1 MLHPSYSEL
10 MEAVNSRAEEGEQ
23 AVVQSRY
30 SIVKATAERAKQI
43 IDARYLEEKY
53 DKITIPDK
61 DGKDRAPKKT
71 PEDRRKIFMGK
82 ELIDNA
88 EDMKPLSVAVK
99 ELYEGKIKIVDN
111 TSADEDYLIKAQPCN
126 RFCMAVFF

>member
-61 DGKDRAPKKT
+61 DGKDRALRRLRKT
-71 PEDRRKIFMGK
+71 EERFSWVKSSLIMQKI
-82 ELIDNA
+82 
-88 EDMKPLSVAVK
+88 
-99 ELYEGKIKIVDN
+99 
-111 TSADEDYLIKAQPCN
+111 
-126 RFCMAVFF
+126 

>member
-71 PEDRRKIFMGK
+71 PEDRRKIFMCK

-111 TSADEDYLIKAQPCN
+111 TSADED
-126 RFCMAVFF
+126 

>member
-61 DGKDRAPKKT
+61 DGRTEHLRRLRKT
-71 PEDRRKIFMGK
+71 EERF
-82 ELIDNA
+82 
-88 EDMKPLSVAVK
+88 SWVK
-99 ELYEGKIKIVDN
+99 
-111 TSADEDYLIKAQPCN
+111 S
-126 RFCMAVFF
+126 

>member
-30 SIVKATAERAKQI
+30 SIVKA
-43 IDARYLEEKY
+43 
-53 DKITIPDK
+53 TIPDK

-111 TSADEDYLIKAQPCN
+111 TSADED
-126 RFCMAVFF
+126 

>member
-43 IDARYLEEKY
+43 IDARY

-111 TSADEDYLIKAQPCN
+111 TSADED
-126 RFCMAVFF
+126 

>member
-53 DKITIPDK
+53 DKITIP
-61 DGKDRAPKKT
+61 
-71 PEDRRKIFMGK
+71 
-82 ELIDNA
+82 
-88 EDMKPLSVAVK
+88 VK

-111 TSADEDYLIKAQPCN
+111 TSADED
-126 RFCMAVFF
+126 

>member
-61 DGKDRAPKKT
+61 DGKEEDSGRQKK
-71 PEDRRKIFMGK
+71 DFHG
-82 ELIDNA
+82 
-88 EDMKPLSVAVK
+88 
-99 ELYEGKIKIVDN
+99 
-111 TSADEDYLIKAQPCN
+111 
-126 RFCMAVFF
+126 

>member
-23 AVVQSRY
+23 AV
-30 SIVKATAERAKQI
+30 AERAKQI

-111 TSADEDYLIKAQPCN
+111 TSADED
-126 RFCMAVFF
+126 

>member
-71 PEDRRKIFMGK
+71 PEDRRKIFMGYLLQLRNYTK
-82 ELIDNA
+82 ERLRLLII
-88 EDMKPLSVAVK
+88 LQQT
-99 ELYEGKIKIVDN
+99 KIN
-111 TSADEDYLIKAQPCN
+111 
-126 RFCMAVFF
+126 

>member
-23 AVVQSRY
+23 AVV
-30 SIVKATAERAKQI
+30 QI

-111 TSADEDYLIKAQPCN
+111 TSADED
-126 RFCMAVFF
+126 

>member
-71 PEDRRKIFMGK
+71 WKTEERFSWVKSSLIMQKI
-82 ELIDNA
+82 
-88 EDMKPLSVAVK
+88 
-99 ELYEGKIKIVDN
+99 
-111 TSADEDYLIKAQPCN
+111 
-126 RFCMAVFF
+126 